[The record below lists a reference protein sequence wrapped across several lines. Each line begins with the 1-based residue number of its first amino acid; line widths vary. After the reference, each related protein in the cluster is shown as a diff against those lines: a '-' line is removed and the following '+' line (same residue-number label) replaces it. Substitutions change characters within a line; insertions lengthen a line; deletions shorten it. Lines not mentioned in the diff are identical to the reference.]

1 MVVRWGNKDFSKPS
15 EDIEACCTA
24 PDTCSTAKVGL
35 AAANTKGFCTGGKF
49 YDAAKKDN
57 DCKALTCVKATAED
71 QAACCSDGTQA
82 LCSTV
87 PALIAAGS
95 FSCPNGEVYNA
106 ANHDHK
112 CLALVCDSKM
122 ADDTKECCTAPCS
135 TIANTGGFCGSKV
148 YDSSKASNTC
158 AASPCSSGTP
168 ADVTACCSPKAQ
180 CSSIAGTADWC
191 GTGKVYNANA
201 ASTECGGKAS
211 CANPADVARCCATP
225 VKCSTVASTSGFCGS
240 GKVFNVA
247 AATTNC
253 AVAPC
258 QGDTTSTKADVSTCC
273 ASPVKCST
281 IATTANFCGTGKV
294 FNVAAANTNCAVA
307 PCQGDTTSTKA
318 DVGTCCATPVKCSTV
333 ESTSS
338 FCGTGKVYNSAAA
351 NTDCAVAPC
360 QGDTTSTKADV
371 ARCCK
376 AA

>member
-1 MVVRWGNKDFSKPS
+1 MACDSGSAD
-15 EDIEACCTA
+15 DITECC
-24 PDTCSTAKVGL
+24 DTPAELKKCSSI
-35 AAANTKGFCTGGKF
+35 ANTKGFCTGGKF
-49 YDAAKKDN
+49 YDAAKKDA
-57 DCKALTCVKATAED
+57 DCKASACAQAAAED

-87 PALIAAGS
+87 PGLIAAGS
-95 FSCPNGEVYNA
+95 FSCPDGEVYNA

-112 CLALVCDSKM
+112 CLALACDSKM

-191 GTGKVYNANA
+191 GSGKVYNANA

-225 VKCSTVASTSGFCGS
+225 VKCA
-240 GKVFNVA
+240 
-247 AATTNC
+247 
-253 AVAPC
+253 
-258 QGDTTSTKADVSTCC
+258 
-273 ASPVKCST
+273 
-281 IATTANFCGTGKV
+281 
-294 FNVAAANTNCAVA
+294 
-307 PCQGDTTSTKA
+307 
-318 DVGTCCATPVKCSTV
+318 TV